1 MWGKHINYAGL
12 YEKKIQMKQWKQST
26 VSLNILIQNGKAV
39 DGQFSCIN
47 WVWICFCLSHIWT
60 YNTFGGKNSKEHTC
74 SKNIYSI
81 LLNHY
86 KIINNAV
93 LISWLFHPHLH
104 CMHLHAFSCPW
115 NIFWNLFC
123 YMKFETKI
131 LYFIYLFRALRFTTY
146 ICYNKKLYGNDQ
158 TTSAKPDKAKT
169 RKPTWSVYFKS
180 LILQ

>member
-12 YEKKIQMKQWKQST
+12 YEKKIKMKQWKQST

-39 DGQFSCIN
+39 DGKFNCIN

-104 CMHLHAFSCPW
+104 CMHFLVPE
-115 NIFWNLFC
+115 I
-123 YMKFETKI
+123 YFEICFVIWSLKLKCSI
-131 LYFIYLFRALRFTTY
+131 LYIYLELYGLQHIFV
-146 ICYNKKLYGNDQ
+146 IIKKLYGNDQ